1 MADKRQEVMRVAGKL
16 AENMIKLSNCYEKNC
31 SDDICLLVYGLI
43 RDCGYRVKRVVS
55 EACSE
60 C

>member
-1 MADKRQEVMRVAGKL
+1 MVDKRQLDMRAAEKL
-16 AENMIKLSNCYEKNC
+16 AESMIKIANHDEMNC

-55 EACSE
+55 EE
-60 C
+60 CPEC